1 MTRSRHLTKITV
13 FTAVAENH
21 CFRDLRDF
29 WNMYCLWYVSPER
42 ILECLLSRVRDT
54 VSTILSEGLHL
65 LIYLYD
71 WISDTVRQ
79 LFTPC
84 QCYVTA
90 AGMCSLVLI
99 YRVLENCQSENYY
112 VKPRE
117 ELLLW
122 RPCSEQKK
130 GTHMF
135 NINGRG
141 TCSCTSVRE
150 AGTICPRP
158 CKLTCDLLTLKVVP
172 ESRVTWATSVPILVF
187 IGLSVLDLGPMY
199 ATDRRQT
206 RIIF

>member
-1 MTRSRHLTKITV
+1 M
-13 FTAVAENH
+13 
-21 CFRDLRDF
+21 
-29 WNMYCLWYVSPER
+29 
-42 ILECLLSRVRDT
+42 SRVRDT
-54 VSTILSEGLHL
+54 VSGSTILSEGLHL

-99 YRVLENCQSENYY
+99 HRVLENCQSENYY

-135 NINGRG
+135 NITGRG
-141 TCSCTSVRE
+141 TCSYTSVRE

-158 CKLTCDLLTLKVVP
+158 CKLTCDLLTLKVVS
-172 ESRVTWATSVPILVF
+172 ESRVTWASSVPILVLL
-187 IGLSVLDLGPMY
+187 GLSVLDLGPMY
-199 ATDRRQT
+199 ATDRQT
-206 RIIF
+206 SDAHHILMTPTLGAGAHNNSYARSGT